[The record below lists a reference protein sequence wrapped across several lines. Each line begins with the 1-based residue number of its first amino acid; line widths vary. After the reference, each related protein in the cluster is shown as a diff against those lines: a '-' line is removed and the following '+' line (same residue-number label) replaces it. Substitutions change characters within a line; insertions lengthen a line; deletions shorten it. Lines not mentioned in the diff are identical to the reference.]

1 MKTAEKYGL
10 AKETIKFP
18 VHYDQR
24 GQTVRDANG
33 LMVCDIRGWGKIQY
47 LKQAEE
53 RQDSIGRL
61 IAKLLNESQQEEK
74 LQNPEDYLEAAF
86 I

>member
-1 MKTAEKYGL
+1 MKTAEKFGL

-18 VHYDQR
+18 VHYDER
-24 GQTVRDANG
+24 GQTIRDANG

-47 LKQAEE
+47 MKQAEE

-61 IAKLLNESQQEEK
+61 IAKLLNESQQEENSMYPDD
-74 LQNPEDYLEAAF
+74 QLEAAF